1 MTKATVAYLL
11 KGKAKK
17 QKILLGIK
25 TKKICRNKLNGPG
38 GKVEKGESYR
48 ECVLRETQEEIG
60 VRISPKHLRLVAMI
74 DFADRQ
80 KNGTYKVAYRVA
92 FYSAKKWNGKIR
104 SRGDLKKLRWFSL
117 RKAPLKRMMLGH
129 PEWFQ
134 EAISGHFV
142 RARINYGRK
151 RRRVDSFTT
160 FKRKPAK

>member
-38 GKVEKGESYR
+38 GKNKKRESYR
-48 ECVLRETQEEIG
+48 KCVLRETQEEIG

-74 DFADRQ
+74 DFADLQ
-80 KNGTYKVAYRVA
+80 KNGSYKVTYRVA
-92 FYSAKKWNGKIR
+92 FYLVRKWKGKIK
-104 SRGDLKKLRWFSL
+104 SNGDLKNLRWYNLKSL
-117 RKAPLKRMMLGH
+117 PLKRMMLGH

-142 RARINYGRK
+142 RSRINYGQK

-160 FKRKPAK
+160 FERKPAK